1 MRVSN
6 DSSNQIQSPSTSR
19 TGATQ
24 QAKKT
29 DKASGA
35 TDAASAKGAGDS
47 SGAAPEI
54 SARAR
59 DMSKAKELATA
70 APDVREEKIAE
81 LKKRIAAG
89 NYNVDATAI
98 ADRMVDEHLKTGEWS

>member
-1 MRVSN
+1 MRVSH
-6 DSSNQIQSPSTSR
+6 DSSNPAVSSSSTSR
-19 TGATQ
+19 AEQTR
-24 QAKKT
+24 KT
-29 DKASGA
+29 ERGSAGDSAVTKAPS
-35 TDAASAKGAGDS
+35 DS

-59 DMSKAKELATA
+59 DMSKAKELAMS

-89 NYNVDATAI
+89 TYNVDSHAV

>member
-6 DSSNQIQSPSTSR
+6 DSSNPVSSPATSR
-19 TGATQ
+19 TSSTQ
-24 QAKKT
+24 QTRKT
-29 DKASGA
+29 ER
-35 TDAASAKGAGDS
+35 GAGDSAITKTPSDS

-59 DMSKAKELATA
+59 DMSKAKELATS

-89 NYNVDATAI
+89 SYNVDSHAV